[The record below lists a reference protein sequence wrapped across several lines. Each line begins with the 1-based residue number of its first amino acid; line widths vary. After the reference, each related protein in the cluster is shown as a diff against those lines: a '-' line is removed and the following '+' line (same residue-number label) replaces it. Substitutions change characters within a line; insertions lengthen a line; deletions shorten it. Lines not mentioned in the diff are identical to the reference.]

1 MSLPE
6 KTNSAREI
14 LKGEKGLTKRHSSE
28 MASPNE
34 AKAKEAFDEAQK
46 ACIMPMMGQNTRP
59 RKCHVYLLS

>member
-1 MSLPE
+1 VKKVLQKDIPV
-6 KTNSAREI
+6 
-14 LKGEKGLTKRHSSE
+14 
-28 MASPNE
+28 MAYPNE